1 MGAHTMVVSG
11 ALLDERNK
19 AAFHQRGFA
28 RRMCTKRTMCKLLSG
43 MPALISVEWLRRQVM
58 SARTCRVQDLM
69 VAAPKATM
77 RRRDGGANRA
87 KRTK

>member
-1 MGAHTMVVSG
+1 MGAQTVEVSE

-19 AAFHQRGFA
+19 AAFHQRGLA
-28 RRMCTKRTMCKLLSG
+28 RIMCTKRTMCKLPTG
-43 MPALISVEWLRRQVM
+43 MPALISVEWIRRQEM

-77 RRRDGGANRA
+77 R
-87 KRTK
+87 K